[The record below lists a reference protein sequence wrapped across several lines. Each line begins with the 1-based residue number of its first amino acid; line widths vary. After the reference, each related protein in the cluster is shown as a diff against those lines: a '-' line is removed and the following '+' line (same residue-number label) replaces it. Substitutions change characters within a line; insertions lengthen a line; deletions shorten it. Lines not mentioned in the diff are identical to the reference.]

1 MLLPFLLLGGKM
13 NNCQLFT
20 FQVRKIAAC
29 HKYTENRRTCNEN
42 CGTALRQDG
51 LCTRERQ
58 RILLTTKV
66 HLAEAP
72 LFFDQICAIIQKQRF
87 VRPRK
92 GQGRAER
99 KTRSLE
105 SWKEKN

>member
-20 FQVRKIAAC
+20 FQVRKIEAH
-29 HKYTENRRTCNEN
+29 HKYTENRRICNEN
-42 CGTALRQDG
+42 CDTTLRQDG

-66 HLAEAP
+66 HLTEAP
-72 LFFDQICAIIQKQRF
+72 LFFDQICAIIQK
-87 VRPRK
+87 
-92 GQGRAER
+92 
-99 KTRSLE
+99 
-105 SWKEKN
+105 

>member
-20 FQVRKIAAC
+20 FQVRKIAARR
-29 HKYTENRRTCNEN
+29 KYTENGRTCNEN
-42 CGTALRQDG
+42 CCVTLRQDG
-51 LCTRERQ
+51 LCMREIQ
-58 RILLTTKV
+58 KILLTTKV
-66 HLAEAP
+66 HLSEAD
-72 LFFDQICAIIQKQRF
+72 LFIDRICAIIQKQRF
-87 VRPRK
+87 ARPRK

>member
-20 FQVRKIAAC
+20 FQVRKIAV
-29 HKYTENRRTCNEN
+29 HRKYTENGRTCNEN
-42 CGTALRQDG
+42 CSTALRQDG
-51 LCTRERQ
+51 LCTRGRQ

-66 HLAEAP
+66 HLTEAP

-87 VRPRK
+87 ARPRK

>member
-20 FQVRKIAAC
+20 FQVRKIAPC
-29 HKYTENRRTCNEN
+29 RKYTENRRICNEN

-51 LCTRERQ
+51 L
-58 RILLTTKV
+58 LTTKV
-66 HLAEAP
+66 HLTEAP

-87 VRPRK
+87 ARPRK

>member
-29 HKYTENRRTCNEN
+29 RKYTENRRFCNEN

-66 HLAEAP
+66 HLTEAP

-87 VRPRK
+87 VRPDEGGAEQIGK
-92 GQGRAER
+92 QGV
-99 KTRSLE
+99 LE

>member
-13 NNCQLFT
+13 NNCQLFAL
-20 FQVRKIAAC
+20 QVNEIEFYC
-29 HKYTENRRTCNEN
+29 KYTKNGRTCNGN

-87 VRPRK
+87 ARPRK

>member
-13 NNCQLFT
+13 KNCQLFT
-20 FQVRKIAAC
+20 FQVKKIAARR
-29 HKYTENRRTCNEN
+29 KYTENGRTCNEN
-42 CGTALRQDG
+42 CCMTLWQDG
-51 LCTRERQ
+51 LCTLERQ

-66 HLAEAP
+66 HLSEAD
-72 LFFDQICAIIQKQRF
+72 LFIDRICAIIQKQRF
-87 VRPRK
+87 ARPRK